1 MEHNN
6 ISKPMV
12 STSPSKG
19 KLLDSP
25 PCVDSRRGV
34 KPNVNC
40 VICKLP
46 GHKYEFCLKFGD
58 FCVKCGYEGHVSE
71 HCENV
76 LTMFKDLRI
85 ADCKFCKHIST
96 RHALFCKYQGKISY
110 SKMIRPRNNMIL
122 DSLKPDFGNCRDR
135 SCWVLKKHTKSS
147 FCFQGT

>member
-1 MEHNN
+1 MYTVTLYNRFNTDIIKTISNSSRILAENHFDVWLKDDACNGETLAMYDDEKCIKSIIITIMEHNN

-19 KLLDSP
+19 KLLDSH

-76 LTMFKDLRI
+76 LTMFL
-85 ADCKFCKHIST
+85 
-96 RHALFCKYQGKISY
+96 L
-110 SKMIRPRNNMIL
+110 
-122 DSLKPDFGNCRDR
+122 
-135 SCWVLKKHTKSS
+135 
-147 FCFQGT
+147 